1 MSAATDG
8 PAAPRAAG
16 PRTAGSGAE
25 GGPARTRGTVL
36 VVGTGLLGA
45 SAGLA
50 LRARGVDVALDDPS
64 PTARALARDVG
75 AGRPAGPAEEPSVVL
90 VAAPP
95 DVTAEV
101 VAARLRA
108 HPRAVVTDVASVK
121 GAVLDGVAAA
131 LARDGADPSAVRRYV
146 GGHPMAGRER
156 SGATSARADLFTGRP
171 WVLVPPEG
179 APDGAQ
185 RGASAAAPADPAAS
199 AAGAL
204 ERVLDVVADCRGVPV
219 VMGAAEHDE
228 AVALVS
234 HVPQVAASLV
244 AARLLEAPSAA
255 VALAGQGLRDVTRI
269 AASDPG
275 LWVQI
280 LGANAAPVARA
291 LHALRSDLDAVLGA
305 LDALAADGGALG
317 ARARVA
323 RAIDEGGAGVARVPG
338 KHGADPVP
346 VEVVA
351 VLVPDEP
358 GSLARL
364 FADVADL
371 GVSVEDVKLEHA
383 PGRLLGLA
391 ELSVLPAG
399 RPRLEA
405 ELPPRGWRVAG

>member
-1 MSAATDG
+1 M
-8 PAAPRAAG
+8 
-16 PRTAGSGAE
+16 
-25 GGPARTRGTVL
+25 
-36 VVGTGLLGA
+36 GTGLLGA

-75 AGRPAGPAEEPSVVL
+75 AGRPAGPAEDPSVVL

-101 VAARLRA
+101 VAASLRA

-171 WVLVPPEG
+171 WVLVPPDGAPEG
-179 APDGAQ
+179 APDSARG
-185 RGASAAAPADPAAS
+185 GASAAPPGGVAGDPGGA

-244 AARLLEAPSAA
+244 AARLLEAPSGA

-305 LDALAADGGALG
+305 LDALAADGAALG

>member
-1 MSAATDG
+1 
-8 PAAPRAAG
+8 
-16 PRTAGSGAE
+16 
-25 GGPARTRGTVL
+25 
-36 VVGTGLLGA
+36 
-45 SAGLA
+45 
-50 LRARGVDVALDDPS
+50 
-64 PTARALARDVG
+64 RALARDVG
-75 AGRPAGPAEEPSVVL
+75 AGRLAGPAEDPSVVL

-101 VAARLRA
+101 VAERLRA

-131 LARDGADPSAVRRYV
+131 LARDGADPSAVLRYV

-171 WVLVPPEG
+171 WVLVPPDGAQGG

-185 RGASAAAPADPAAS
+185 GGARGGASAAPTGDVAGDPGGP

-244 AARLLEAPSAA
+244 AARLLEAPSGA

-305 LDALAADGGALG
+305 LVDG
-317 ARARVA
+317 
-323 RAIDEGGAGVARVPG
+323 ARVPG

>member
-1 MSAATDG
+1 MSA
-8 PAAPRAAG
+8 
-16 PRTAGSGAE
+16 SGGQGRSSE
-25 GGPARTRGTVL
+25 PARTEGTVL

-50 LRARGVDVALDDPS
+50 LRACGVDVALDDPS

-75 AGRPAGPAEEPSVVL
+75 AGRLAGPDEEPSLVL

-95 DVTAEV
+95 DVTAQV
-101 VAARLRA
+101 VADRLRA
-108 HPRAVVTDVASVK
+108 HPGAVVTDVASVK
-121 GAVLDGVAAA
+121 GAVLEDVAAA
-131 LARDGADPSAVRRYV
+131 LSREGAEAAAARYV

-156 SGATSARADLFTGRP
+156 SGATSARADLFTDRP
-171 WVLVPPEG
+171 WVLVPPPVVG
-179 APDGAQ
+179 
-185 RGASAAAPADPAAS
+185 
-199 AAGAL
+199 
-204 ERVLDVVADCRGVPV
+204 ERVPGERTRGEESLQRVLGLVADCRGVPV
-219 VMGAAEHDE
+219 LMGAAEHDE

-244 AARLLEAPSAA
+244 AARLLDAREEA

-291 LHALRSDLDAVLGA
+291 LHALRTDLDGVLAA
-305 LDALAADGGALG
+305 LDALATDGAAVG

-338 KHGADPVP
+338 KHGTAPVP
-346 VEVVA
+346 FEVVS

-358 GSLARL
+358 GSLAHL
-364 FADVADL
+364 FADVGDI
-371 GVSVEDVKLEHA
+371 GVNVEDFLLEHA
-383 PGRLLGLA
+383 PGRLVGLA

-405 ELPPRGWRVAG
+405 ELPRRGWRVAG

>member
-1 MSAATDG
+1 M
-8 PAAPRAAG
+8 
-16 PRTAGSGAE
+16 
-25 GGPARTRGTVL
+25 
-36 VVGTGLLGA
+36 GTGLLGA

-75 AGRPAGPAEEPSVVL
+75 AGRLAGPAEDPSVVL

-101 VAARLRA
+101 VAERLRA

-131 LARDGADPSAVRRYV
+131 LARDGADPSAVLRYV

-171 WVLVPPEG
+171 WVLVPPDGAQGG

-185 RGASAAAPADPAAS
+185 GGARGGASAAPTGDVAGDPGGP

-244 AARLLEAPSAA
+244 AARLLEAPSGA

-305 LDALAADGGALG
+305 LDALAADGAALG

>member
-1 MSAATDG
+1 MSSA
-8 PAAPRAAG
+8 AAG
-16 PRTAGSGAE
+16 PSDARTSGA
-25 GGPARTRGTVL
+25 GGDAAPARTRGTVL

-75 AGRPAGPAEEPSVVL
+75 AGRLAGPGEEPALVL

-95 DVTAEV
+95 DVTADV
-101 VAARLRA
+101 VAERLLA
-108 HPRAVVTDVASVK
+108 HPGAVVTDVASVK
-121 GAVLDGVAAA
+121 GAVLEGVGAA
-131 LARDGADPSAVRRYV
+131 LARRGGDAAATARYV

-171 WVLVPPEG
+171 WVLVPPAG
-179 APDGAQ
+179 ADAGPGARPDDGWGGVGA
-185 RGASAAAPADPAAS
+185 R
-199 AAGAL
+199 AL

-244 AARLLEAPSAA
+244 AARLLDAPAGA

-291 LHALRSDLDAVLGA
+291 LHGLRDDLDAVLGA

-371 GVSVEDVKLEHA
+371 GVSVEDVQLEHA

-405 ELPPRGWRVAG
+405 ELPRRGWRVAG

>member
-1 MSAATDG
+1 MTDG

-16 PRTAGSGAE
+16 PGAE
-25 GGPARTRGTVL
+25 GRPARTRGTVL

-75 AGRPAGPAEEPSVVL
+75 AGRPAGPAEDPSVVL

-95 DVTAEV
+95 DVTADV

-179 APDGAQ
+179 APG
-185 RGASAAAPADPAAS
+185 GAAAPPGGVAGDPGGA

-219 VMGAAEHDE
+219 VMGAAAHDE

-244 AARLLEAPSAA
+244 AARLLEAPSGA

-305 LDALAADGGALG
+305 LDALAADGAALG